1 MSETK
6 DLQPQEKLSGLEL
19 LQQIV
24 DGERPHPTIAGVIN
38 MRFEQIEK
46 GRVLFSA
53 MADDRHIN
61 PMDGVHGGFCATLLD
76 SVTGCA
82 VHSALEA
89 GVPFGTIEL
98 NVKMMRPVPKG
109 QRLIAEGKLINLSRS
124 LGVSEGTVK
133 DEAGKL
139 YAHATST
146 CMLIRSKSTP

>member
-1 MSETK
+1 MSEPK
-6 DLQPQEKLSGLEL
+6 PLQPQEELSGQEL

-24 DGERPHPTIAGVIN
+24 DGERPHPSIAGMIN

-46 GRVLFSA
+46 GRVVFSA
-53 MADDRHIN
+53 MADERHIN
-61 PMDGVHGGFCATLLD
+61 PMEGVHGGFCATLLD

-89 GVPFGTIEL
+89 GIPYGTIEL
-98 NVKMMRPVPKG
+98 SVKMMRPIPRGK
-109 QRLIAEGKLINLSRS
+109 RLIAEGILINLSRS

-146 CMLIRSKSTP
+146 CMLIRK